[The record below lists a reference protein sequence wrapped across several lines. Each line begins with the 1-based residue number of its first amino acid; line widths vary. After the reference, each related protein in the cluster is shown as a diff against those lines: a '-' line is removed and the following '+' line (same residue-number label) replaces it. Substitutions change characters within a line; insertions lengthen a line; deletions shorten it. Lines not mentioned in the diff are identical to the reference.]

1 MTADE
6 IQMIMQFRQQRSMPQ
21 YQQQQHHHPHHH
33 QQQQHQQQ
41 FPFPPPDPTSFAQA
55 APLPILRLRTIDG
68 TMIAKVYSAFV
79 TPYMTRFD
87 LSDLENEW
95 PSAHL
100 EFANLKD
107 EFACARSNLFTLVLK
122 FIRQKLVNNASIA
135 SGTWDTA
142 HAAFKAGNMGVL
154 KPAWTNNVLF
164 DAAGNPNTILEV
176 LLDSL
181 GSALS
186 PAKGWGDFRNQSDR
200 QSNLTKL
207 RKVVAE
213 PNFTKKVTGFS
224 VLFRETCAQRGYS
237 TGFAWF
243 TAPPPSTATP
253 ASGLAIAG
261 APAAASASSSVPAGA
276 MPFSNSGYAVEMPLG
291 NTSSMLINP
300 GNPASPL
307 HLAAHNGLDPGIFE
321 LLARSGNGSGSASLT
336 MSALTSAAVPL
347 ATSAPSLVPVETTT
361 APFPSSPLPRADAD
375 ANNDDKGDESDATHR
390 SAAAGVGASATPTSG
405 SVVEPQVGAAHG
417 LTSPAAAID
426 AAAAAQDPAGVVD
439 GETEAKLRQSA
450 ASEGGVIEDNERA
463 KDNESAWTDAQVT
476 QETDPTNNVE
486 NAPPAPPTTPA
497 TWAKSTRVRKP
508 SAKRAATL
516 AAFAISVPR
525 RTKTKAKK

>member
-1 MTADE
+1 MA
-6 IQMIMQFRQQRSMPQ
+6 
-21 YQQQQHHHPHHH
+21 
-33 QQQQHQQQ
+33 
-41 FPFPPPDPTSFAQA
+41 
-55 APLPILRLRTIDG
+55 
-68 TMIAKVYSAFV
+68 
-79 TPYMTRFD
+79 
-87 LSDLENEW
+87 
-95 PSAHL
+95 
-100 EFANLKD
+100 
-107 EFACARSNLFTLVLK
+107 SNLFTLVLK
-122 FIRQKLVNNASIA
+122 FIKQKLVNNASIA

-142 HAAFKAGNMGVL
+142 HAAFKAAKAGNMGVL
-154 KPAWTNNVLF
+154 EPAWTNNVLF

-176 LLDSL
+176 LLDGVLLSSVNSNVSFGSIAVLVLQELDGAVLKVNRAQCFLALLLAVL

-213 PNFTKKVTGFS
+213 PDFTEKVTGFS
-224 VLFRETCAQRGYS
+224 TCARRGYG

-276 MPFSNSGYAVEMPLG
+276 VPFSDSGYAVEMPSG

-321 LLARSGNGSGSASLT
+321 LLARSGNGSGPASLT
-336 MSALTSAAVPL
+336 MSASTSAAVPL
-347 ATSAPSLVPVETTT
+347 ATGAPSLVPVETTT

-375 ANNDDKGDESDATHR
+375 ADDDDGGGESDATHR

-417 LTSPAAAID
+417 LTSPAAAVD

-450 ASEGGVIEDNERA
+450 ASKGGVIEDDERA
-463 KDNESAWTDAQVT
+463 EDDESAWSDAQVT
-476 QETDPTNNVE
+476 QETDPTNNVK
-486 NAPPAPPTTPA
+486 NAPPATR
-497 TWAKSTRVRKP
+497 AKSTRVRKP

-516 AAFAISVPR
+516 AALAISMPR

>member
-1 MTADE
+1 MA
-6 IQMIMQFRQQRSMPQ
+6 
-21 YQQQQHHHPHHH
+21 
-33 QQQQHQQQ
+33 
-41 FPFPPPDPTSFAQA
+41 
-55 APLPILRLRTIDG
+55 
-68 TMIAKVYSAFV
+68 
-79 TPYMTRFD
+79 
-87 LSDLENEW
+87 
-95 PSAHL
+95 
-100 EFANLKD
+100 
-107 EFACARSNLFTLVLK
+107 SNLFTLVLK
-122 FIRQKLVNNASIA
+122 FIKQKLVNNASIA

-142 HAAFKAGNMGVL
+142 HAAFKAAKAGNMGVL
-154 KPAWTNNVLF
+154 EPAWTNNVLF

-176 LLDSL
+176 LLDGVLLSSVNSNVSFGSIAVLVLQELDRAVLKVNRAQCFLALLLAVL

-213 PNFTKKVTGFS
+213 PDFTEKVTGFS
-224 VLFRETCAQRGYS
+224 TCARRGYG

-276 MPFSNSGYAVEMPLG
+276 VPFSDSGYAVEMPSG

-321 LLARSGNGSGSASLT
+321 LLARSGNGSGPASLT
-336 MSALTSAAVPL
+336 MSASTSAAVPL
-347 ATSAPSLVPVETTT
+347 ATGAPSLVPVETTT

-375 ANNDDKGDESDATHR
+375 ADDDDGGGESDA
-390 SAAAGVGASATPTSG
+390 SVGAGATLTSR
-405 SVVEPQVGAAHG
+405 SMVEPQVGAAHG
-417 LTSPAAAID
+417 LTSPAAAVD

-450 ASEGGVIEDNERA
+450 ASKGGVIEDDERA
-463 KDNESAWTDAQVT
+463 EDDESAWSDAQVT
-476 QETDPTNNVE
+476 QETDPTNNVK
-486 NAPPAPPTTPA
+486 NAPPATR
-497 TWAKSTRVRKP
+497 AKSTRVRKP

-516 AAFAISVPR
+516 AALAISVPR

>member
-122 FIRQKLVNNASIA
+122 FIRQKL
-135 SGTWDTA
+135 
-142 HAAFKAGNMGVL
+142 AGNMGVL

-237 TGFAWF
+237 MGFAWF

-347 ATSAPSLVPVETTT
+347 ATGAPSLVPIETTT

-375 ANNDDKGDESDATHR
+375 ANNDDEGDESNA
-390 SAAAGVGASATPTSG
+390 SVGASATPTSG

-450 ASEGGVIEDNERA
+450 ASEGGVIEDDERA

-486 NAPPAPPTTPA
+486 NAPPAPPATPA